1 MTVTNRFEEKK
12 GGQGGR
18 VFFSMVTEWNRE
30 RMSMNSFPKFISLSG
45 PADCD
50 QCDGERGR
58 RRVLKGDQAG

>member
-30 RMSMNSFPKFISLSG
+30 RMSMNSFPEFISLSG

-50 QCDGERGR
+50 DGEGGR
-58 RRVLKGDQAG
+58 RRVLKGDQADR

>member
-30 RMSMNSFPKFISLSG
+30 RMSMNSFPEFISLSG

-50 QCDGERGR
+50 GEGGRR
-58 RRVLKGDQAG
+58 RRVLKGDQAD